1 MSEGAS
7 ILSYNRKTG
16 EFKTIYTA
24 ENAASF
30 CTAVTFGDN
39 VYFGTATADP
49 ATPQVIL
56 KLDKD
61 GSFTK
66 VYETTGASALRSS
79 CVYDGQI
86 FFGGTDER
94 ELVPANA
101 DRTPAKLA
109 ILKKSGDD
117 DAKWDRVADYRD
129 FGETPYEPVLGGV
142 LGAPIWEMASHNGY
156 IYATAPGSA
165 GFTGLLKIIGRYRY
179 TTDKA
184 FAKKKQAGCKAGV
197 AFYAAYA
204 NGTPVYELVKNGVYR
219 YTTNK
224 TEAKSLKSS
233 GYTYKGIA
241 WQAEKV

>member
-61 GSFTK
+61 GSFT
-66 VYETTGASALRSS
+66 
-79 CVYDGQI
+79 
-86 FFGGTDER
+86 
-94 ELVPANA
+94 
-101 DRTPAKLA
+101 
-109 ILKKSGDD
+109 
-117 DAKWDRVADYRD
+117 
-129 FGETPYEPVLGGV
+129 
-142 LGAPIWEMASHNGY
+142 
-156 IYATAPGSA
+156 
-165 GFTGLLKIIGRYRY
+165 GLLKIIGRYRY

-184 FAKKKQAGCKAGV
+184 FAKKKKQAGCKAGV